1 MQLDPEEV
9 DSCAWMS
16 PESVRFLISA
26 CSEPS
31 QPSQVMYALSPE
43 GKLNPKPMILS
54 NMFHKEL
61 WGKGEVFSGSQ
72 LALVVWYESLKKSNA
87 KL

>member
-9 DSCAWMS
+9 DSCAWMT
-16 PESVRFLISA
+16 PESIRYIMSA
-26 CSEPS
+26 CSEPT
-31 QPSQVMYALSPE
+31 QPSQVMYSPSPE
-43 GKLNPKPMILS
+43 GNLKPKPMTLS
-54 NMFHKEL
+54 SMFHKEL
-61 WGKGEVFSGSQ
+61 WGNGEIFSGSQ